1 MVSYWIQ
8 SVISR
13 KFTCALCS
21 CKKNYTYS
29 FFIELVPGY
38 IKSTDLRVLVA
49 GQLLGQ
55 CAIYLGYS
63 EYVYCTNRKYVGDTA
78 FCKHL
83 NEPASADDIGTS
95 AL

>member
-1 MVSYWIQ
+1 MRTVQ
-8 SVISR
+8 
-13 KFTCALCS
+13 L
-21 CKKNYTYS
+21 NYICS

-38 IKSTDLRVLVA
+38 IKSNNLRGPVPGL
-49 GQLLGQ
+49 LLG
-55 CAIYLGYS
+55 IGLYFEGTYSVFYLGYS